1 MANEAC
7 CRAAGEGQ
15 SNTDQPCQ
23 DQVCRGHC
31 QLTAI
36 DLRQPGPGAE
46 GNKTSVS
53 LRIGKHSVPT
63 DSLDFC
69 VAFVQLGRFHHV
81 LMRLP

>member
-7 CRAAGEGQ
+7 CRAAGERP

-36 DLRQPGPGAE
+36 DLRQPGPGSE
-46 GNKTSVS
+46 GNKNRVS
-53 LRIGKHSVPT
+53 LRIDKHAVPT
-63 DSLDFC
+63 DSLGFC
-69 VAFVQLGRFHHV
+69 AAFVQLAR
-81 LMRLP
+81 